1 MDTVSVATRLG
12 EVVRRVEEAARR
24 SGRDR
29 EDVKIVAI
37 GKGCPPAVLEEAIA
51 AGHRVFGENR
61 GQELVS
67 KAGRLPSDLEWHFV
81 GPLQT
86 NKVRIVRPRVALLH
100 SFDRDRLV
108 KPWLR
113 GAGRPPP
120 TLLQV
125 NIGRE
130 PQKSGVQPELVVETF
145 ERWEAEGVPLD
156 GVMAIPPMGARPED
170 SRPYFVR
177 MREIGD
183 ELAARLDRPMALSMG
198 MTDDFEVAIEEGST
212 IVRVGR
218 AIFGHGAIAVQK

>member
-1 MDTVSVATRLG
+1 MSVATRLG

-61 GQELVS
+61 GQELVL
-67 KAGRLPSDLEWHFV
+67 KARRLPSDLEWHFV

-125 NIGRE
+125 NIGR
-130 PQKSGVQPELVVETF
+130 GAPEVGGTTRSRSRDLRAVGSRGSPF
-145 ERWEAEGVPLD
+145 GGSD
-156 GVMAIPPMGARPED
+156 GDTSDGRQTRGFPA
-170 SRPYFVR
+170 
-177 MREIGD
+177 
-183 ELAARLDRPMALSMG
+183 LLRLDAGDRG
-198 MTDDFEVAIEEGST
+198 
-212 IVRVGR
+212 RVGR
-218 AIFGHGAIAVQK
+218 SVGSPYGS

>member
-1 MDTVSVATRLG
+1 MSVAVRLR

-29 EDVKIVAI
+29 GDVKIVAI
-37 GKGCPPAVLEEAIA
+37 GKGRPPAVLEEAIA

-61 GQELVS
+61 GQELAS
-67 KAGRLPSDLEWHFV
+67 KAGRLPSNLEWHFV

-86 NKVRIVRPRVALLH
+86 NKVRMVRPLVALLH

-113 GAGRPPP
+113 GADRPPP

-125 NIGRE
+125 NIGQE
-130 PQKSGVQPELVVETF
+130 PQKSGVQPHLVVETF
-145 ERWEAEGVPLD
+145 ERWEAAGVPLA
-156 GVMAIPPMGARPED
+156 GVMAIPPIGAKPED

-177 MREIGD
+177 MREIRD
-183 ELAARLDRPMALSMG
+183 ELSARLRRPMALSMG

-212 IVRVGR
+212 IVRIGR
-218 AIFGHGAIAVQK
+218 AIFGH

>member
-1 MDTVSVATRLG
+1 MDAVSVAQRLR
-12 EVVRRVEEAARR
+12 EVIGRAEEAARR
-24 SGRDR
+24 SGRTSA
-29 EDVKIVAI
+29 EVKTVAI
-37 GKGCPPAVLEEAIA
+37 GNGRPPTALDEAIA

-61 GQELVS
+61 GQALVS
-67 KAGRLPSDLEWHFV
+67 KAGRLPGHLEWHFV

-86 NKVRIVRPRVALLH
+86 NKVRMVRPRVALLH

-113 GAGRPPP
+113 GAGPPPP

-130 PQKSGVQPELVVETF
+130 PQKSGVQPDLVVETF
-145 ERWEAEGVPLD
+145 ERWESEGVPLN
-156 GVMAIPPMGARPED
+156 GVMALPPMGEKPED
-170 SRPYFVR
+170 SRPYFVH
-177 MREIGD
+177 MREIRD

-212 IVRVGR
+212 IVRIGR
-218 AIFGHGAIAVQK
+218 AIFGP

>member
-1 MDTVSVATRLG
+1 MDTVSVAARLR
-12 EVVRRVEEAARR
+12 EVAQRAEAAARR

-29 EDVKIVAI
+29 DDVKIVAI
-37 GKGCPPAVLEEAIA
+37 GKGRPPAVLEEAIE

-61 GQELVS
+61 GQELAS
-67 KAGRLPSDLEWHFV
+67 KADLLPGELEWHFV

-86 NKVRIVRPRVALLH
+86 NKVRMVRPRVALLH

-113 GAGRPPP
+113 GAGRTPPA
-120 TLLQV
+120 LLQV

-130 PQKSGVQPELVVETF
+130 SQKSGVRPRLVVETF
-145 ERWEAEGVPLD
+145 ERWESAGVPLD
-156 GVMAIPPMGARPED
+156 GVMAIPPMGAKPED

-177 MREIGD
+177 MREIRD
-183 ELAARLDRPMALSMG
+183 ELSARLGRPMALSMG

-218 AIFGHGAIAVQK
+218 AIFGH